1 MKIEVQVRN
10 VFGNDLIYPMCNK
23 AAKFCQIAGTKTLTQ
38 YDIKL
43 IKELGYKIETVAQ
56 EL

>member
-1 MKIEVQVRN
+1 MDIKDFKDQLT
-10 VFGNDLIYPMCNK
+10 DLPPEK
-23 AAKFCQIAGTKTLTQ
+23 RKLFAELLDLKKTLTQ

>member
-1 MKIEVQVRN
+1 MEIQVQVRN

-23 AAKFCQIAGTKTLTQ
+23 AEKFCQIAGTKTLTQ
-38 YDIKL
+38 WDIKL
-43 IKELGYKIETVAQ
+43 IKDLGYKIKTVAQ